1 MFLGALNALQPQYQT
16 SVLDEERT
24 RLSDRV
30 DFDYRRRGRV
40 AQVDPFRWVTP
51 WPASRICSG
60 DAAVPLGI
68 CGQVD
73 MDTGWAIRWIKRCRG
88 NGAVK
93 FIMGQCKD
101 AGGNAVG
108 GAVVQGFLT
117 ATDAFVT
124 ETACDD
130 KGYYELGTPNRGVSH
145 YLVAYRAGS
154 PDIAGTT
161 VNTLVPTNRDGT

>member
-1 MFLGALNALQPQYQT
+1 MFTGGLDALRPRMQT
-16 SVLDEERT
+16 TVLDEELTRT
-24 RLSDRV
+24 SDGV

-40 AQVDPFRWVTP
+40 SQIDPNRWTTL
-51 WPASRICSG
+51 WPLPRMCNG
-60 DAAVPLGI
+60 DAAAPLGLL
-68 CGQVD
+68 GQSD
-73 MDTGWAIRWIKRCRG
+73 YDSGWAHRWLKRCRG
-88 NGAVK
+88 NGTVK

-101 AGGNAVG
+101 SNGNAVG
-108 GAVVQGFLT
+108 GAVVQGFVT
-117 ATDAFVT
+117 SGDVFVT

-130 KGYYELGTPNRGVSH
+130 KGYYELGTPYPGVGH